1 MEQQFTRF
9 GQEQNATCS
18 HILKTLAESV
28 ADYIKSEFTPP
39 NIWIARQTP
48 VR

>member
-1 MEQQFTRF
+1 MEQRFNRF
-9 GQEQNATCS
+9 GQEQNATCNP
-18 HILKTLAESV
+18 ILKTLVESV

-39 NIWIARQTP
+39 NIWVAGRMS